1 MSYYGQPRPLYYPR
15 YISGYEKVKITTT
28 KQTNTMET
36 EPLTKRI
43 VIFGATGD
51 LCRRKLIPALY
62 QLWCKHLL
70 PKDLLIVGASRRD
83 YCRTRWL
90 EYIGDYPSEFTD
102 WLDFR
107 SCDLGQKESL
117 NILHDESVDTTS
129 VSYTHLTLP
138 TSG

>member
-1 MSYYGQPRPLYYPR
+1 
-15 YISGYEKVKITTT
+15 
-28 KQTNTMET
+28 MET

-107 SCDLGQKESL
+107 SCDLGQKEKYQK
-117 NILHDESVDTTS
+117 H
-129 VSYTHLTLP
+129 
-138 TSG
+138 